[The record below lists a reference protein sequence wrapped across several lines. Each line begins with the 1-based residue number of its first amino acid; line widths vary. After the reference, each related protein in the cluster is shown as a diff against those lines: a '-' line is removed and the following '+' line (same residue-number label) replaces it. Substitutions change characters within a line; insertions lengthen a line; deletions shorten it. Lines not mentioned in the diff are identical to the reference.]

1 MQTRNTFHAL
11 QSCKTSTAIQQ
22 PSYSQL
28 LLVAG
33 AKVLSPSPLEKGGGG
48 GLGRWVSVGIGQGLG
63 VWLLCSGLPVS

>member
-22 PSYSQL
+22 PSYSRL

-33 AKVLSPSPLEKGGGG
+33 AKALSASPRERDRGG
-48 GLGRWVSVGIGQGLG
+48 GLGRWVSAAMGQGLG
-63 VWLLCSGLPVS
+63 VWLLCSGRLVS